1 MKKNAIVNCLLFTT
15 GFISFCSNS
24 GMCSGSDYYSIF
36 KISYDTSTP
45 ASRAMDKC
53 VKLLKNDCK
62 TKEIITLFASA
73 FENTG
78 DDPDCY
84 TELCK
89 LAKLCGSSDE
99 QICDEFWAFYG
110 LTETGHKYFRKLSDN
125 IPHSTLIYNL
135 KKAFLSDT
143 K

>member
-1 MKKNAIVNCLLFTT
+1 MRSVLLVLPIF
-15 GFISFCSNS
+15 FSFVEG
-24 GMCSGSDYYSIF
+24 GMCSSVEVDQNDLYQ
-36 KISYDTSTP
+36 KDWTP
-45 ASRAMDKC
+45 AYRSIQDCIRALRDGMSDDY
-53 VKLLKNDCK
+53 V
-62 TKEIITLFASA
+62 ISLFNNS
-73 FENTG
+73 FPDD

-99 QICDEFWAFYG
+99 QIRDEFWAFYG
-110 LTETGHKYFRKLSDN
+110 LTAAGHKYFRKLSDN

-135 KKAFLSDT
+135 KQSFLSDT